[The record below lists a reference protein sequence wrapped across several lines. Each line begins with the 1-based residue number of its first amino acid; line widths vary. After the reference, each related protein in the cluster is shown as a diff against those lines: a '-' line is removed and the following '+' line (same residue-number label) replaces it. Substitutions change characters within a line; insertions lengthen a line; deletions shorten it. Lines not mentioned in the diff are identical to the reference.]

1 MSTAQAIDFE
11 TVKGHAISGITK
23 VTTIFVNQSGPLPV
37 GKSFQS
43 SGGSFLIFVSGSLW
57 AATPNIGLKLGIFL
71 DGTQILTCNEFA
83 NPAGTHLSLIP
94 VLFTV
99 PKQPAGN
106 HVLELR
112 TVSGGTNSDVNDF
125 YNATVIEL
133 TEIA

>member
-11 TVKGHAISGITK
+11 TVKGHAITGITK
-23 VTTIFVNQSGPLPV
+23 VTSVFVNQPGPLPL

-43 SGGSFLIFVSGSLW
+43 SGGSLLIFVSGSLW
-57 AATPNIGLKLGIFL
+57 AATPNIGLKLGIIL
-71 DGTQILTCNEFA
+71 DGNQIQVCEEYA
-83 NPAGTHLSLIP
+83 NQAGVHLSLIP

-99 PKQPAGN
+99 PKQLAGN

-112 TVSGGTNSDVNDF
+112 TVSGGTNSDANDA

-133 TEIA
+133 A